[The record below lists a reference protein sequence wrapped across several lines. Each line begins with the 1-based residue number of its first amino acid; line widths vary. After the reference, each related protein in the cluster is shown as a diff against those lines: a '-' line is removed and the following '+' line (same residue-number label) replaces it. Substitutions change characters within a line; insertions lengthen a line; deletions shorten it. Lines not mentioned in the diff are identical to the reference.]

1 MLLLFVVVVV
11 VCCGC
16 CCCYKLETIK
26 REQVEQKSVLKFPY
40 KAPCEKTQHAFSV
53 RKSTKVVL
61 CIKLNKFPVQKGTVN
76 DDERHPFLVTIEKE
90 KVLPRRSQ
98 R

>member
-1 MLLLFVVVVV
+1 MLLLLFVVVV

-16 CCCYKLETIK
+16 CRCCCYTLETIK

-40 KAPCEKTQHAFSV
+40 TAPCEKTQHAFSV

-61 CIKLNKFPVQKGTVN
+61 CIKLIKFPLQKGTVN
-76 DDERHPFLVTIEKE
+76 DYERHPFW
-90 KVLPRRSQ
+90 
-98 R
+98 

>member
-1 MLLLFVVVVV
+1 MLLLFVVVVVV

-16 CCCYKLETIK
+16 CCCCCCCYTLETIK

-40 KAPCEKTQHAFSV
+40 KAPCEKAQHAFSV

-61 CIKLNKFPVQKGTVN
+61 CIKLIKFPLQKGTVN
-76 DDERHPFLVTIEKE
+76 DYERHPFW
-90 KVLPRRSQ
+90 
-98 R
+98 

>member
-1 MLLLFVVVVV
+1 MLLLLFVVVVVV

-16 CCCYKLETIK
+16 CCCYTLETIK

-40 KAPCEKTQHAFSV
+40 KAPCEKAQHAFSV

-61 CIKLNKFPVQKGTVN
+61 CIKLIKFPLQKGTVN
-76 DDERHPFLVTIEKE
+76 DYERHPFW
-90 KVLPRRSQ
+90 
-98 R
+98 